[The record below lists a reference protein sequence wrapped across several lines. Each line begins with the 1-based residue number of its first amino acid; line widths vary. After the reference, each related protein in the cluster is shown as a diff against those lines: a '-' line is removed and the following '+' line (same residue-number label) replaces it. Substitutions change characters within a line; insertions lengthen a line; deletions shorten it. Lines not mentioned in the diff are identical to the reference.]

1 MDAKTEAAVLKLK
14 KVKALSD
21 VLSTLDADI
30 NQNTESIIE
39 TANIQFELLTEAILL
54 LEG

>member
-21 VLSTLDADI
+21 ILSSIDAATS
-30 NQNTESIIE
+30 NNSESIIE

-54 LEG
+54 LED